1 MRKIF
6 KPIWSYCRR
15 GEDDTLVKTKPLLDI
30 VGDSWKHFLTSDV
43 SKTEI
48 DSFRKHER
56 TGRPLGEDSFIE
68 RMENLLDIP
77 LKPQK
82 PGPKKKD
89 K

>member
-1 MRKIF
+1 LSYA
-6 KPIWSYCRR
+6 KPYSPYR
-15 GEDDTLVKTKPLLDI
+15 GTRNKGWLEFGEHEIALL
-30 VGDSWKHFLTSDV
+30 
-43 SKTEI
+43 
-48 DSFRKHER
+48 RKHER

-68 RMENLLDIP
+68 SLESLSDRD